1 MIQRIQRALPARAV
15 LVALAAVLALALS
28 SALPAPA
35 LAALTSVFTATAAAS
50 YSHPATGA
58 IEDSGGSSSAVL
70 GQSMVEGVTGD
81 QALVE
86 VDAAGVTWVTV
97 RFGLMSEISDVAFSY
112 DADGTGSSYVDAPAT
127 LMQQDAAA
135 DTGDYRFAVAGV
147 DSVIRCSLYV
157 APMGR
162 SVVFFI
168 SLSDPVA
175 GNAAGFVESVAAGE
189 EIADPAEDASASVAA
204 DAADQEQVA
213 AAVEEG
219 SSAVEGVHEFD
230 AEGNEVG
237 AGSDVAGEPSEGVP
251 ALAVVAG
258 VAVVVAVAACG
269 VAVYVAWYKPKRA
282 KQDAAAAAAAFAAGA
297 GPSAVEPTGDA
308 AAACAPQPSG
318 QALAP
323 ASSSVAGKAPCSGDA
338 PSPSDDAAGR

>member
-1 MIQRIQRALPARAV
+1 MIQRIQRALPARA
-15 LVALAAVLALALS
+15 ALAAVLALAVS

-35 LAALTSVFTATAAAS
+35 LAALTSVSTATAVAS
-50 YSHPATGA
+50 YSHPATGT
-58 IEDSGGSSSAVL
+58 IEDAGGSSSAVL

-112 DADGTGSSYVDAPAT
+112 DADGAGSLYVDAPAT

-189 EIADPAEDASASVAA
+189 EIADPAADADASAAV
-204 DAADQEQVA
+204 DAAEQEQVA

-237 AGSDVAGEPSEGVP
+237 TGSDAAGEPSEGVP

-297 GPSAVEPTGDA
+297 GTVGFEPMGAARFASDPAVDEQPSA
-308 AAACAPQPSG
+308 PSSSTTAV
-318 QALAP
+318 Q
-323 ASSSVAGKAPCSGDA
+323 ASSPGDA
-338 PSPSDDAAGR
+338 PSSSEVGK